1 MLNKLRLSSLNE
13 VTKVAWKR
21 KPMASSALTL
31 PDTGMSKGLKGKTGK
46 GRIVVLRALR
56 LQSIDLKVVP
66 KSWAFHSSR
75 EGQAENLCT
84 SPKQLFSQ
92 PLSVS
97 GERLAKG
104 LKADLRDSVGKVAQ
118 PVLRLYISMEK

>member
-1 MLNKLRLSSLNE
+1 
-13 VTKVAWKR
+13 
-21 KPMASSALTL
+21 MAFSALAL
-31 PDTGMSKGLKGKTGK
+31 PGTSMSMGLKGNTGK
-46 GRIVVLRALR
+46 RRKVVLGALC

-66 KSWAFHSSR
+66 ESWAFHRSG

-104 LKADLRDSVGKVAQ
+104 LKADLRDSVGKVAR
-118 PVLRLYISMEK
+118 PVLRLYISMGKQ